1 MHQLQRIG
9 LWGITILLLLGFWAG
24 LWYQGRRTGDSFI
37 TAGEER
43 GAAGESGDSLEIS
56 RDADGREAPGKS
68 PAQGGSDTQSP
79 AAEAY
84 LLSDP
89 EESAPEELAVHVVGG
104 VASPGL
110 YFLPRGSRI
119 YDAVMIAEPE
129 EGADLS
135 KINMALPLEDGM
147 QIRIPLIG
155 KLADWGG
162 EALILRSSENQEYV
176 QGATEQGGASG
187 KVNINKASAKEL
199 ETLPGIG
206 PAYSQ
211 RIIQYREQNGGFK
224 SIEDLMKVK
233 GIGTAK
239 MSDLRDLVVC
249 S

>member
-24 LWYQGRRTGDSFI
+24 LWYQGQRTGDSFI
-37 TAGEER
+37 
-43 GAAGESGDSLEIS
+43 AAGEDRGTVSGAGDSMENG
-56 RDADGREAPGKS
+56 RDADNGEAPENNLTQNES
-68 PAQGGSDTQSP
+68 DAQRP
-79 AAEAY
+79 AEATS
-84 LLSDP
+84 LLSGP
-89 EESAPEELAVHVVGG
+89 EESAQEELAVHVVGG

-110 YFLPRGSRI
+110 YFLPQGSRI

-176 QGATEQGGASG
+176 QGASEQDSASG